1 MQREY
6 ALHWKGNGGENSLRG
21 KVQRAGNPKHCKK
34 IHCQGE
40 EEDGVGRVVE
50 VGRVGRHIAP
60 AGPATHCIP
69 HPPITNTS
77 PVTLSYRE
85 ICLMPRYVLYLMLV
99 LALFACLLGG

>member
-1 MQREY
+1 M
-6 ALHWKGNGGENSLRG
+6 RG
-21 KVQRAGNPKHCKK
+21 KLQGTQNIVKK

-85 ICLMPRYVLYLMLV
+85 ICLLPRYLLYISFYLCWG
-99 LALFACLLGG
+99 AKGGWRGAEGSRGG

>member
-6 ALHWKGNGGENSLRG
+6 ALHWEGNGGGENSLRG
-21 KVQRAGNPKHCKK
+21 NVQGTQNIVKK

-50 VGRVGRHIAP
+50 VGRVRRHIAP

-85 ICLMPRYVLYLMLV
+85 ICLLPRYFLYISLYL
-99 LALFACLLGG
+99 CLGG